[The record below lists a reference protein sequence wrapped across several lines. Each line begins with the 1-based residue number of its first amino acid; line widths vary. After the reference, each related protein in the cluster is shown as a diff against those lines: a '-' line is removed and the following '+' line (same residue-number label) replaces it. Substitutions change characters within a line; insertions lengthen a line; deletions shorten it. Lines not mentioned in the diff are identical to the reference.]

1 MKLSRKSQRGG
12 WKLLGKSEIRFGG
25 SGGQGVVFAALVLGR
40 AAVLDGKNVLQ
51 TQAYG
56 AEARGSLTK
65 SEVIISDDKIGFPA
79 VRRCDILVTMS
90 QEATN
95 ELLEDLRET
104 GTLLVDSTSVR
115 EIPFTG
121 AKIVQFPV
129 TEIAKGI
136 FGDGLYA
143 NMVMLGALLQVH
155 GLVATES
162 MEEAIRK
169 STAEK
174 NFETNL
180 NAFRSGLKLKPIQ

>member
-1 MKLSRKSQRGG
+1 MKLSRRSQRRG

-79 VRRCDILVTMS
+79 VRKCDILVTMS

-95 ELLEDLRET
+95 ELLKDLRET
-104 GTLLVDSTSVR
+104 GTLLLDSTSVR

-121 AKIVQFPV
+121 AKVVQFPA
-129 TEIAKGI
+129 TETAKGM

-162 MEEAIRK
+162 MEKAIRK